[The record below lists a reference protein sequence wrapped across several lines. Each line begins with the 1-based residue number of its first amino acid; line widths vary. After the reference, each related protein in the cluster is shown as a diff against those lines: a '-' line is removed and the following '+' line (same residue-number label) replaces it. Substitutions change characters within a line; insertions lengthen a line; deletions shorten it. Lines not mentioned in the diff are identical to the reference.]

1 MFFALAV
8 GFLFFGQPGLAV
20 LLAFGALLPD
30 LDREYWFMKMERY
43 RDEQLYR
50 SLFHNFFVISIVFLF
65 SPFVSFGMFLHTL
78 QDALTTVKDRGVE
91 WLYPATQFVTRG
103 EKDADGKDEPVDPKS
118 HVYFYQE
125 DAKGVL
131 ENADPDL
138 REVGISLCRGVG
150 LMVLL

>member
-1 MFFALAV
+1 M